1 MSPLGLVIVEL
12 SMAFD
17 LLNALHKFHIALE
30 KLDVFLLLLVEVE
43 RVVLLHWVPCLV
55 CLVVSSRHGKML
67 TSLYL
72 NESIE

>member
-1 MSPLGLVIVEL
+1 MIVEL

-30 KLDVFLLLLVEVE
+30 QLDVFLLLLVEVE
-43 RVVLLHWVPCLV
+43 RVVLLHGVSCLV
-55 CLVVSSRHGKML
+55 GLVVSSWYGKML
-67 TSLYL
+67 ASLYL